1 MASLKNSLIGCA
13 ENSLKMQHADG
24 SFPPGHNG
32 PYFDPETSV
41 RNTAHF
47 LFLYSALYKKTAD
60 SRYKSAAENAIAFLK
75 STTVRPFD
83 KTFHCR
89 DKKGKDKCNGLVG
102 QAWVIEA
109 LVEAYEAFGRED
121 CYQLAEQTFLLHP
134 WNEHV
139 SIWNRVE
146 IDGAVLSVDRTFNH
160 QLWFAMSASLLKKTP
175 VAIERAKRFLA
186 DIVRYIDLYDDGVIF
201 HNSQL
206 GRLANYRHLG
216 ARLFLGQLKANIL
229 KKSVKKQ
236 LYSKSVGYHGF
247 NLYALAVLKKELPDE
262 PVWQTSLV
270 NKLLAA
276 CETPLFLETLDR
288 SEYGYFYNTAGL
300 EIAYAYEAFIGK
312 EDKTQA
318 WLNRQFDLTWEKSC
332 SGFTGNTAD
341 VNTAFARAY
350 VGMRFNSE
358 YEAKV

>member
-1 MASLKNSLIGCA
+1 MTSLKNSLIGCA
-13 ENSLKMQHADG
+13 ENSLKMQHSDG
-24 SFPPGHNG
+24 SFPSGHNG
-32 PYFDPETSV
+32 PYFDSETSV

-60 SRYKSAAENAIAFLK
+60 SRYKSAAETAVAFLK
-75 STTVRPFD
+75 STTARPFD

-146 IDGAVLSVDRTFNH
+146 IDGVVLSVDRTFNH
-160 QLWFAMSASLLKKTP
+160 QLWFAMSAALLKKTP
-175 VAIERAKRFLA
+175 VAIQRTKRFLA
-186 DIVRYIDLYDDGVIF
+186 DIVSYIDLYDDGVIF

-216 ARLFLGQLKANIL
+216 ARLFLGQLKANLL
-229 KKSVKKQ
+229 KSRVKKQ

-247 NLYALAVLKKELPDE
+247 NLYALAVLKNELPNE
-262 PVWQTSLV
+262 SVWQTEMIRRIMS
-270 NKLLAA
+270 A
-276 CETPLFLETLDR
+276 CEVPLVLQTLEH
-288 SEYGYFYNTAGL
+288 SEFGYFYNTAGL
-300 EIAYAYEAFIGK
+300 EIAYACEMLLGSA
-312 EDKTQA
+312 DKAQV
-318 WLNRQFDLTWEKSC
+318 WLNRQFDLTWDNSR
-332 SGFTGNTAD
+332 SGFTRNTVDTNTAL
-341 VNTAFARAY
+341 ARAY
-350 VGMRFNSE
+350 IAMRFENK
-358 YEAKV
+358 YEVND